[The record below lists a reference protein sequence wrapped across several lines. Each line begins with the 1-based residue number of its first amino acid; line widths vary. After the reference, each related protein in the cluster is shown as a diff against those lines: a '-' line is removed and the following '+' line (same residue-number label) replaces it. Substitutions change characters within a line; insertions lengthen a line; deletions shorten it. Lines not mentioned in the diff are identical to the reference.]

1 MANLLVPSSKYL
13 LGAIIWTITIAVLCL
28 ESSSELPSVKVIG
41 IDKIVHVTFH
51 FMFVNLW
58 YLFFVNHNST
68 KNISNLVTKTFILS
82 LSYGVLIEIA
92 QELFT
97 KTRQAD
103 ILDVLANITGAFLA
117 VILIKILSQ
126 RKKIA

>member
-1 MANLLVPSSKYL
+1 MANLLVPSGKYL

-28 ESSSELPSVKVIG
+28 ESSSDLPSVKVIS

-51 FMFVNLW
+51 FVFVKLW
-58 YLFFVNHNST
+58 YLFFVNNNFT
-68 KNISNLVTKTFILS
+68 KNFSNLVTKTFFFS
-82 LSYGVLIEIA
+82 VSYGVLIEIA

-103 ILDVLANITGAFLA
+103 ILDVLANITGAILA
-117 VILIKILSQ
+117 VFLIKNLSR

>member
-28 ESSSELPSVKVIG
+28 ESSSDLPSVKVIG

-51 FMFVNLW
+51 FVFVNLW
-58 YLFFVNHNST
+58 YLFFVNNNFT
-68 KNISNLVTKTFILS
+68 KNMNNLITKTFFLS
-82 LSYGVLIEIA
+82 LTYGVLIEIA
-92 QELFT
+92 QQLFT

-103 ILDVLANITGAFLA
+103 ILDVLANITGAILA

>member
-28 ESSSELPSVKVIG
+28 ESSSDLPSVKVIG

-51 FMFVNLW
+51 FVFVNLW
-58 YLFFVNHNST
+58 YLFFVNNNFT
-68 KNISNLVTKTFILS
+68 KNMNNLITKTFFLS
-82 LSYGVLIEIA
+82 LTYGVLIEIA
-92 QELFT
+92 QQLFT

-103 ILDVLANITGAFLA
+103 VLDVLANITGAILA

>member
-28 ESSSELPSVKVIG
+28 ESSSDLPSVKVVG

-51 FMFVNLW
+51 FVFVNLW
-58 YLFFVNHNST
+58 YLFFVNNNFT
-68 KNISNLVTKTFILS
+68 KNYSNLVTKTFFLS
-82 LSYGVLIEIA
+82 VSYGVLIEIA
-92 QELFT
+92 QQLFT

-103 ILDVLANITGAFLA
+103 VLDVLANITGAILA
-117 VILIKILSQ
+117 VIMIKILSQ
-126 RKKIA
+126 RKKLA

>member
-1 MANLLVPSSKYL
+1 M
-13 LGAIIWTITIAVLCL
+13 
-28 ESSSELPSVKVIG
+28 
-41 IDKIVHVTFH
+41 
-51 FMFVNLW
+51 
-58 YLFFVNHNST
+58 
-68 KNISNLVTKTFILS
+68 KNYNNLVTKTFFLS

-92 QELFT
+92 QQLFT

-103 ILDVLANITGAFLA
+103 VLDVLANITGAILA

>member
-1 MANLLVPSSKYL
+1 MANLLVPNSKYL

-28 ESSSELPSVKVIG
+28 ESSSDLPTVKVIG

-51 FMFVNLW
+51 FVFVNLW
-58 YLFFVNHNST
+58 YLFFVNDNFM
-68 KNISNLVTKTFILS
+68 KNYNNLVTKTFFLS

-92 QELFT
+92 QQLFT

-103 ILDVLANITGAFLA
+103 VLDVLANITGAILA

-126 RKKIA
+126 RKNIA

>member
-13 LGAIIWTITIAVLCL
+13 LGAIIWTIIIAVLCL
-28 ESSSELPSVKVIG
+28 ESSSDLPSVKVIG

-51 FMFVNLW
+51 FVFVNLW
-58 YLFFVNHNST
+58 YLFFVNNNFM
-68 KNISNLVTKTFILS
+68 KNYSNLVTKTFFLS
-82 LSYGVLIEIA
+82 LGYGILIEIA
-92 QELFT
+92 QQLFT

-103 ILDVLANITGAFLA
+103 ILDVLANIIGAILA

>member
-13 LGAIIWTITIAVLCL
+13 LGAIIWTIIIAVLCL
-28 ESSSELPSVKVIG
+28 ESSSDLPSVKVIG

-51 FMFVNLW
+51 FVFVNLW
-58 YLFFVNHNST
+58 YLFFVNNNFM
-68 KNISNLVTKTFILS
+68 KNYSNLVTKTFFLS
-82 LSYGVLIEIA
+82 LGYGILIEIA
-92 QELFT
+92 QQLFT

-103 ILDVLANITGAFLA
+103 VLDVLANITGAILA

>member
-1 MANLLVPSSKYL
+1 MANLLVPNSKYL

-28 ESSSELPSVKVIG
+28 ESSSDLPTVKVIG

-51 FMFVNLW
+51 FVFVNLW
-58 YLFFVNHNST
+58 YLFFVNDNFM
-68 KNISNLVTKTFILS
+68 KNYNNLVTKTFFLS

-92 QELFT
+92 QQLFT

-103 ILDVLANITGAFLA
+103 VLDVLANITGAILA

>member
-28 ESSSELPSVKVIG
+28 ESSSDLPSVKVIG

-51 FMFVNLW
+51 FVFVNLW
-58 YLFFVNHNST
+58 YLFFVNNNFT
-68 KNISNLVTKTFILS
+68 KYFSNLVTKTFFLS
-82 LSYGVLIEIA
+82 LTYGVLIEIA
-92 QELFT
+92 QQLFT

-103 ILDVLANITGAFLA
+103 ILDVLANITGAILA